1 MPPATSPSP
10 KAASRSK
17 RQNEMTDLSLPGAER
32 KTEIKM
38 GGPVRMQITEIVEA
52 MLSRRDAPPI
62 VGADQS
68 LTDAGLTSLDMV
80 NLMLA
85 IEDEFGIEIP
95 QRRMTP
101 ANFRTIAAI
110 EQLVCGLALAA

>member
-1 MPPATSPSP
+1 
-10 KAASRSK
+10 
-17 RQNEMTDLSLPGAER
+17 
-32 KTEIKM
+32 M
-38 GGPVRMQITEIVEA
+38 GGPVRAQITEIIEA
-52 MLSRRDAPPI
+52 MLSRRARTPF

-85 IEDEFGIEIP
+85 IEDHFGIEIP

-101 ANFRTIAAI
+101 SNFRTIAAI
-110 EQLVCGLALAA
+110 EELVSGLALAA